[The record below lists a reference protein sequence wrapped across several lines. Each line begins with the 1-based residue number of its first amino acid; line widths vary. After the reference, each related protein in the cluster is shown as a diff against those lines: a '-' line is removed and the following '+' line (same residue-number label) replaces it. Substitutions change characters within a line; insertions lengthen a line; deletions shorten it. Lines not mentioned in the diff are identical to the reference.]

1 MTHVT
6 RLPALVTLN
15 QLTYQFANGDV
26 LFDGL
31 DLRLDCRPTGI
42 VGRNGCGKSI
52 LARLI
57 AGQLH
62 ATSGSLHRH
71 GSVAYVAQEPSL
83 TCGQTIAQAAG
94 VARQLDA
101 LARLADGNA
110 DQQDLEEVAE
120 RWDIAERLR
129 ALLDDAGLPALA
141 PHHRTD
147 TLSGGQRARIA
158 LIGAFL
164 SQADLLVLDEP
175 TNHLDAD
182 GRRWLMTQLARWR
195 GGLVVVSHDRTLLN
209 SLERIVE
216 LSALGVQVFGGNY
229 DAYVKQREVEHAAAL
244 STYEQART
252 ERSREQ
258 KRQQREHDSIQ
269 RHAARSRKN
278 ADTANVSRFERSKM
292 KGAASEIMGHVRAA
306 HQASKSTMDLQVRE
320 ASTRLAAQDPVLLP
334 LPGTAVPSGRQVV
347 TLVDAQ
353 LPWLPVDSPGSRLT
367 LSLSGPV
374 RVAVIGPNGCGKSTL
389 LNMLAGHC
397 LPVSG
402 QCLTHLPHAYL
413 DQQLELLDPQR
424 SILEQL
430 NVLDTPLSEGAV
442 RSRLAQLQLDAR
454 RVTVPAGR
462 LSGGERL
469 KAALAVAAWREHPA
483 QLLLLDEPT
492 NHLDL
497 ASVQALEQA
506 LQGFTGSIIAASHDV
521 AFIRALRPSHTLS
534 WRPDGWCLQGVN
546 PPLEGDS
553 MAALPLGSIVEGN
566 TNPLR

>member
-175 TNHLDAD
+175 TNHLDV
-182 GRRWLMTQLARWR
+182 RHQFELMNLIR
-195 GGLVVVSHDRTLLN
+195 GLSLTTL
-209 SLERIVE
+209 
-216 LSALGVQVFGGNY
+216 
-229 DAYVKQREVEHAAAL
+229 AAL
-244 STYEQART
+244 HELPLAAHYCDRIYLLQHGALVAQGTPAEVLTPETIARVYGVRAQVHTSART
-252 ERSREQ
+252 G
-258 KRQQREHDSIQ
+258 K
-269 RHAARSRKN
+269 
-278 ADTANVSRFERSKM
+278 
-292 KGAASEIMGHVRAA
+292 
-306 HQASKSTMDLQVRE
+306 
-320 ASTRLAAQDPVLLP
+320 PVIEFMP
-334 LPGTAVPSGRQVV
+334 
-347 TLVDAQ
+347 D
-353 LPWLPVDSPGSRLT
+353 
-367 LSLSGPV
+367 
-374 RVAVIGPNGCGKSTL
+374 
-389 LNMLAGHC
+389 
-397 LPVSG
+397 
-402 QCLTHLPHAYL
+402 
-413 DQQLELLDPQR
+413 ELL
-424 SILEQL
+424 
-430 NVLDTPLSEGAV
+430 
-442 RSRLAQLQLDAR
+442 
-454 RVTVPAGR
+454 
-462 LSGGERL
+462 
-469 KAALAVAAWREHPA
+469 
-483 QLLLLDEPT
+483 
-492 NHLDL
+492 
-497 ASVQALEQA
+497 
-506 LQGFTGSIIAASHDV
+506 
-521 AFIRALRPSHTLS
+521 
-534 WRPDGWCLQGVN
+534 
-546 PPLEGDS
+546 
-553 MAALPLGSIVEGN
+553 
-566 TNPLR
+566 